1 MPFDVRKSSAFPTVI
16 QRFCGCAAAPGP
28 IIAGRYGYRSEDGGI
43 AACKSC
49 NPTGALLRGAN
60 GERRAVKTDRFG
72 VYRFSNVAR
81 NRIYQLSVTHRQFEF
96 TPRLIM
102 VREENINN
110 FNFTAL
116 Q

>member
-1 MPFDVRKSSAFPTVI
+1 MKHRIVLTRARGF
-16 QRFCGCAAAPGP
+16 
-28 IIAGRYGYRSEDGGI
+28 IAG
-43 AACKSC
+43 ALVLA
-49 NPTGALLRGAN
+49 TAGALLRGAN

-81 NRIYQLSVTHRQFEF
+81 NRIYQLSVTYRQYEF